1 MAALRELV
9 FLIVPLLR
17 FVSSECFGLPE
28 MFDFL
33 SFCFAIC
40 EVGRASDCRRDSY
53 EETEKHKNPN
63 KSHSPSFLQ
72 DLKISG
78 I

>member
-1 MAALRELV
+1 VAALRELV

-33 SFCFAIC
+33 SFCFAIR
-40 EVGRASDCRRDSY
+40 EVGGASDCRRDS
-53 EETEKHKNPN
+53 
-63 KSHSPSFLQ
+63 
-72 DLKISG
+72 
-78 I
+78 